1 MTEQEIYTVSQIT
14 GAIKNELE
22 EAFPYVCVEGEIS
35 NFKAHSSGHLY
46 FSLKDSHAQIAAI
59 AYRGDAAKFPVVPKD
74 GQKVIVKG
82 SVNVYPAGG
91 RYQITVKELKLAGVG
106 ELLLKLHELKLKLHK
121 LGWFSQERKKPL
133 PKDPKVIGVVTSPT
147 GAAIQDILNIL
158 TRRASGFHL
167 LLNPVRVQGEG
178 AAAEIAQA
186 IRQFNEYGLADVLIV
201 GRGGGSV
208 EDLWAF
214 NEEIVAE
221 AIYHSKIPIIC
232 AVGHETDHC
241 IAEYVA
247 DLRAPTPS
255 AAAEIVLGEKEHQ
268 FQQLEQYRV
277 RAVQHIKSKLQ
288 HQKQIFQRIV
298 RQPHLS
304 NPYFILGPWM
314 QRLDD
319 LRQRL
324 ESLKP
329 IARIA
334 FHREHLKQLVKQ
346 LEMRWERIYRSR
358 LEKLHSMERTIK
370 AVNPKNLLAQGY
382 SIVFDEKEGK
392 VVKSVDQVTVGENL
406 KILVSDG
413 TLITKTTEVMR

>member
-1 MTEQEIYTVSQIT
+1 MPDEPILTVSQLT
-14 GAIKNELE
+14 NAIKFQLE
-22 EAFPYVCVEGEIS
+22 EAFPHIWVEGEVS
-35 NFKAHSSGHLY
+35 NFKAHTSGHLY
-46 FSLKDSHAQIAAI
+46 FSLKDQHSQISAI
-59 AYRGDAAKFPVVPKD
+59 AYRADAARFVQIPKE

-82 SVNVYPAGG
+82 ALNVYPAGG
-91 RYQITVKELKLAGVG
+91 RYQITVKELRLAGMG
-106 ELLLKLHELKLKLHK
+106 ELLMKLEELKLKLHK
-121 LGWFSQERKKPL
+121 LGWFNKERKRPL
-133 PKDPKVIGVVTSPT
+133 PPYPKTIGVVTSPT

-167 LLNPVRVQGEG
+167 ILNPVRVQGEG

-221 AIYHSKIPIIC
+221 AIFNSKIPVVC

-241 IAEYVA
+241 IAEHVA
-247 DLRAPTPS
+247 DVRAPTPS
-255 AAAEIVLGEKEHQ
+255 AAAEIVLGEREHQ
-268 FQQLEQYRV
+268 LQRLKQLQQRTEQLL
-277 RAVQHIKSKLQ
+277 KNKLHNNLQ
-288 HQKQIFQRIV
+288 LLNRII
-298 RQPHLS
+298 RQPNLA

-329 IARIA
+329 TARIA
-334 FHREHLKQLVKQ
+334 FHKEHLRQLTIQ
-346 LEMRWERIYRSR
+346 LENRWERIFKTRRELLRS
-358 LEKLHSMERTIK
+358 LERTLK

-382 SIVFDEKEGK
+382 SIIFDEKEGK
-392 VVKSVDQVTVGENL
+392 VVKSVNQVVVGEKL
-406 KILVSDG
+406 KVMVSDG
-413 TLITKTTEVMR
+413 SFMTQLTEVLK